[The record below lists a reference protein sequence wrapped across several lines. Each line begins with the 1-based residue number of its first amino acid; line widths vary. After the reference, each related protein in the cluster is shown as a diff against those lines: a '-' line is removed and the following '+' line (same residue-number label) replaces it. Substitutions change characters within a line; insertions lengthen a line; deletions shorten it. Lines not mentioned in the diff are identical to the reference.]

1 MFTFVPQFLIIIS
14 IVGIIVI
21 VLRRTPEVTG
31 LPIGQLAR
39 RTGATIKKGL
49 AIGGAKLWEFV
60 LEVKEV
66 SKKGAV
72 LKRFPQSFPKN
83 FPKFNFPA
91 FRRAAK
97 IKPFEEDYA
106 ASEARFIKI
115 IESDPHNE
123 QAFSGLAKLYLSQD
137 KAGEAVETYR
147 FLVKHHPDAA
157 EYHEGLGLACHAE
170 KQFDKAVEAF
180 ERAIEL
186 APQAANY
193 YMNLALS
200 LQAEGHVEEAVLN
213 YRRAAD
219 LDERNTQFLFL
230 LSEALIKKGQNAEAG
245 DILERILKLEPTNYL
260 AREKLMHIKY

>member
-83 FPKFNFPA
+83 FP
-91 FRRAAK
+91 
-97 IKPFEEDYA
+97 
-106 ASEARFIKI
+106 
-115 IESDPHNE
+115 
-123 QAFSGLAKLYLSQD
+123 L
-137 KAGEAVETYR
+137 
-147 FLVKHHPDAA
+147 
-157 EYHEGLGLACHAE
+157 
-170 KQFDKAVEAF
+170 
-180 ERAIEL
+180 
-186 APQAANY
+186 
-193 YMNLALS
+193 LS
-200 LQAEGHVEEAVLN
+200 LSSTCPHTS
-213 YRRAAD
+213 RRTSNTPSMGTS
-219 LDERNTQFLFL
+219 RN
-230 LSEALIKKGQNAEAG
+230 SRP
-245 DILERILKLEPTNYL
+245 DS
-260 AREKLMHIKY
+260 